1 MFFPIPSP
9 SVAIT
14 PPLSSAN
21 MKEQERAMDKKRQTD
36 NARRVVVT
44 GIGMISPIGIGK
56 EEFGRRLFAG
66 DCAIDTIK
74 SFDTGS
80 FSSRLGA
87 EVTNFTPRDFISVK
101 NLRRM
106 DKIALMT
113 AASARMALKDAGFEV
128 TSENRD
134 RVGII
139 LGTAFGATDVTV
151 QFAGT
156 LLTEG
161 PSFANPILVPN
172 TVMNAPAGHTSIE
185 LGFRGVNTT
194 VTHFAVSAETAIAY
208 AVAEIRRG
216 TADFILTG
224 GVDILSK
231 FYYEAL
237 TKFHALSPQNGG
249 MEACRPFD
257 MDRNGAVAGEGCGII
272 CLESLASAM
281 ARGRKPYC
289 EITGTGMGS
298 SPITPTGWPENT
310 DGIKKTLGR
319 ALKNAGSTAADI
331 QAVFAAANGGKIL
344 DATEAQAYEEIF
356 ATSGKK
362 PLITSLKGA
371 IGESFSGG
379 GIRACALALSLEKN
393 MLPPVVGL
401 KKPLQPLAFVTG
413 GEKEI
418 EINNAAL
425 AGISFGGTYAYL
437 IFGSCQNGEGKN

>member
-1 MFFPIPSP
+1 
-9 SVAIT
+9 
-14 PPLSSAN
+14 
-21 MKEQERAMDKKRQTD
+21 MDKNGKMD

-44 GIGMISPIGIGK
+44 GIGMVTPLGIGK

-66 DCAIDTIK
+66 DSAIDTIK
-74 SFDTGS
+74 TFDTSS
-80 FSSRLGA
+80 FPSHLGA

-113 AASARMALKDAGFEV
+113 AASARLALEDAGMQI
-128 TSENRD
+128 TDENRD

-139 LGTAFGATDVTV
+139 LGTAFGATDVTL
-151 QFAGT
+151 QFAST
-156 LLTEG
+156 MLTEG
-161 PSFANPILVPN
+161 PALVNPILVPN

-185 LGFRGVNTT
+185 LGFRGINTT

-208 AVAEIRRG
+208 AVAEIQRG

-249 MEACRPFD
+249 PEACRPFD
-257 MDRNGAVAGEGCGII
+257 KERNGAIAGEGCGII
-272 CLESLASAM
+272 CLESLQSAM
-281 ARGRKPYC
+281 ARGRTPYC
-289 EITGTGMGS
+289 EIKGTGMGS
-298 SPITPTGWPENT
+298 SPTTPTGWPQNT
-310 DGIKKTLGR
+310 DGIRRTISR
-319 ALKNAGSTAADI
+319 ALKNAGCDTADI
-331 QAVFAAANGGKIL
+331 QAVSATANGSEVF
-344 DATEAQAYEEIF
+344 DALEAQAYAEIF
-356 ATSGKK
+356 AGSGKK

-379 GIRACALALSLEKN
+379 GIRACALALSMEKN

-401 KKPLQPLAFVTG
+401 VNPLRPLAFVA
-413 GEKEI
+413 GEKKEI

-437 IFGSCQNGEGKN
+437 IFGN

>member
-1 MFFPIPSP
+1 
-9 SVAIT
+9 
-14 PPLSSAN
+14 
-21 MKEQERAMDKKRQTD
+21 MDKNKQMD
-36 NARRVVVT
+36 NAKRIVVT
-44 GIGMISPIGIGK
+44 GIGMVTPLGIGK

-74 SFDTGS
+74 TFDTSS
-80 FSSRLGA
+80 FSSHLGA

-113 AASARMALKDAGFEV
+113 AASARLALEDAGMQV
-128 TSENRD
+128 TLENRD

-161 PSFANPILVPN
+161 PTFVNPILVPN

-194 VTHFAVSAETAIAY
+194 ITHFAVSAETAIAY

-237 TKFHALSPQNGG
+237 TKFHGLSPQNGG
-249 MEACRPFD
+249 PETCRPFD
-257 MDRNGAVAGEGCGII
+257 IDRNGAVAGEGCGII
-272 CLESLASAM
+272 CLESMQSAM

-289 EITGTGMGS
+289 EIKGTGMGS
-298 SPITPTGWPENT
+298 SSTTPTGWPADT
-310 DGIKKTLGR
+310 SGIKRTFNR
-319 ALKNAGSTAADI
+319 ALKNAGSDAAAI
-331 QAVFAAANGGKIL
+331 QAVSAAANGSNVL
-344 DATEAQAYEEIF
+344 DAVEAEAYAEIF
-356 ATSGKK
+356 AGSGKK

-379 GIRACALALSLEKN
+379 GIRACALALSMEKN

-401 KKPLQPLAFVTG
+401 VKPLRPLAFVA
-413 GEKEI
+413 GEKKEI
-418 EINNAAL
+418 AINNAVL

-437 IFGSCQNGEGKN
+437 IFGNC